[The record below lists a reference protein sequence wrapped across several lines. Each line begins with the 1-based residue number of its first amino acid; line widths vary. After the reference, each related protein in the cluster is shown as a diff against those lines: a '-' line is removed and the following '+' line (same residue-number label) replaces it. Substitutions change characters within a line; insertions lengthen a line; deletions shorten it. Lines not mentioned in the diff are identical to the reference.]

1 MRSIWVVLKKEYLT
15 RIKNKTFIIMTFL
28 APILVAIFYGGAIYF
43 ATTGAEDNSE
53 KSIYFQA
60 PYWDL
65 ESDELSFDSYTF
77 LPALPETATMLQE
90 IEKKNITGWLQIND
104 KDLRNLDST
113 ELIGGSA
120 FSMVE
125 LQKINAHIKK
135 RIHESLLLEAGI
147 SDSTLRNTEVSGN
160 IKSLEINTKGAV
172 SDANTTLKSGV
183 GFAMAMIIYMFIFIY
198 GSMVMRSAMEE
209 KTNRIVEVI
218 VSSVRPFDL
227 MLGKILGVALVG
239 LTQFVGWILLSITLL
254 GGLGYLF
261 ASGGNSPTTDAQN
274 LPVQELLSGIYS
286 LPFGPILLVFVLF
299 FIGGYLLY
307 SSIFAAIGA
316 AVNQET
322 DVQQFMLPVSL
333 PLVFGFII
341 AQSVVFQSPN
351 GQLAQIFSIFPLTS
365 PIVMAVRAPF
375 DVPISEIIGSFV
387 VLVVTFIF
395 MVWVSAKIYRVGILM
410 YGKKPNWKDLWTWIR
425 KS

>member
-15 RIKNKTFIIMTFL
+15 RVKNKTFIVMTFL
-28 APILVAIFYGGAIYF
+28 APVLISLFYGGGIYF
-43 ATTGAEDNSE
+43 ATVGAEDHSQ
-53 KSIYFQA
+53 KTVYFQA
-60 PYWDL
+60 PHWEL
-65 ESDELSFDSYTF
+65 ESDELSFETYTF
-77 LPALPETATMLQE
+77 LPALTSTSEMLQQ
-90 IEKKNITGWLQIND
+90 IENGQASGWLQIND
-104 KDLRNLDST
+104 KDLRSLDSS
-113 ELIGGSA
+113 ELVGGSA
-120 FSMVE
+120 FSVTE
-125 LQKINAHIKK
+125 LQKLNTHIKT
-135 RIHESLLLEAGI
+135 RAHEYLLKQAGI
-147 SDSTLRNTEVSGN
+147 SDSTLRLTEVSGG
-160 IKSLEINTKGAV
+160 IKSLEIDQTGSIANSNT
-172 SDANTTLKSGV
+172 NLKSAV

-239 LTQFVGWILLSITLL
+239 LTQFFAWIFLSVLLL
-254 GGLGYLF
+254 GGLTYAF
-261 ASGGNSPTTDAQN
+261 SSGGNPIPAEAQN
-274 LPVQELLSGIYS
+274 MPIHELIEGFNA
-286 LPFGPILLVFVLF
+286 LPFTNIILVFVLF
-299 FIGGYLLY
+299 FLGGYLLY

-351 GQLAQIFSIFPLTS
+351 GQLAQIFSMIPFTS

-375 DVPISEIIGSFV
+375 DVPLSEIIGSFV
-387 VLVVTFIF
+387 LLLVTFLF
-395 MVWVSAKIYRVGILM
+395 MVWLSAKIYRVGVLM
-410 YGKKPNWKDLWTWIR
+410 YGKKPTWKDLWRWVR
-425 KS
+425 QS

>member
-15 RIKNKTFIIMTFL
+15 RIKNKTFILMTFL
-28 APILVAIFYGGAIYF
+28 APVLIALFYGGTIYF
-43 ATTGAEDNSE
+43 ATVGAADHSE
-53 KSIYFQA
+53 KTMYFQA

-65 ESDELSFDSYTF
+65 ESDELSFEDYTF
-77 LPALPETATMLQE
+77 VPALSNTKSM
-90 IEKKNITGWLQIND
+90 IEAIENKKMSGWLQIND
-104 KDLRNLDST
+104 KDIRYIDSAELVGGASFSVT
-113 ELIGGSA
+113 EI
-120 FSMVE
+120 
-125 LQKINAHIKK
+125 QKLNNHIKT
-135 RIHESLLLEAGI
+135 RAHEFLLMELGI
-147 SDSTLRNTEVSGN
+147 SDSTLRQTEVQGS
-160 IKSLEINTKGAV
+160 IRALEIDNDGDVAN
-172 SDANTTLKSGV
+172 SNTTLKSAV

-218 VSSVRPFDL
+218 VSSVKPFDL

-239 LTQFVGWILLSITLL
+239 LTQFFAWIALSVGLLGALSYAFSTGSDSITKE
-254 GGLGYLF
+254 
-261 ASGGNSPTTDAQN
+261 AQN
-274 LPVQELLSGIYS
+274 IPVNELISGFNT
-286 LPFGPILLVFVLF
+286 LPFFDIIVVFILF
-299 FIGGYLLY
+299 FLGGYLLY

-351 GQLAQIFSIFPLTS
+351 GQLAKVFSMIPLTS

-375 DVPISEIIGSFV
+375 DVPISEIIGSFI
-387 VLVVTFIF
+387 LLLLTFVF
-395 MVWVSAKIYRVGILM
+395 MVWLSAKIYRVGVLM
-410 YGKKPNWKDLWTWIR
+410 YGKKPSWKDLFRWI
-425 KS
+425 KQS

>member
-28 APILVAIFYGGAIYF
+28 APVLIALFYGGAIYF
-43 ATTGAEDNSE
+43 ATVGAEDHSA
-53 KSIYFQA
+53 KSVYFNA

-65 ESDELSFDSYTF
+65 ESDELAFDDYTF
-77 LPALPETATMLQE
+77 IPALPDSKTMLNE
-90 IEKKNITGWLQIND
+90 IESKKMSGWLQIND
-104 KDLRNLDST
+104 RDLHILDSAQ
-113 ELIGGSA
+113 LVGGSS
-120 FSMVE
+120 FSVTE
-125 LQKINAHIKK
+125 LQKLNNHIRTRAH
-135 RIHESLLLEAGI
+135 EYLLMEAGI
-147 SDSTLRNTEVSGN
+147 SDSTLRHTEVSGG
-160 IKSLEINTKGAV
+160 IKALEIDNEGDVAN
-172 SDANTTLKSGV
+172 SNTTLKSAV

-218 VSSVRPFDL
+218 VSSVKPFDL

-239 LTQFVGWILLSITLL
+239 LTQFFAWIALSITLL
-254 GGLGYLF
+254 GGLSYAF
-261 ASGGNSPTTDAQN
+261 SSDTTSIPNEAKNMPVNEIISGFQ
-274 LPVQELLSGIYS
+274 S
-286 LPFGPILLVFVLF
+286 LPFLDIIVVFVLF
-299 FIGGYLLY
+299 FLGGYLLY
-307 SSIFAAIGA
+307 SSIFAAIGS

-351 GQLAQIFSIFPLTS
+351 GHLAKVFSMIPLTS

-375 DVPISEIIGSFV
+375 DVPLTEIIGSFI
-387 VLVVTFIF
+387 LLLLTFIF
-395 MVWVSAKIYRVGILM
+395 MVWLSAKIYRVGVLM
-410 YGKKPNWKDLWTWIR
+410 YGKKPTWKDLWRWIR
-425 KS
+425 QS

>member
-1 MRSIWVVLKKEYLT
+1 MRSIWIVLKKEYLT
-15 RIKNKTFIIMTFL
+15 RIKNKTFIVMTFL

-43 ATTGAEDNSE
+43 ATTGAEDNTN
-53 KSIYFQA
+53 KSLYFQA
-60 PYWDL
+60 PHWDL

-77 LPALPETATMLQE
+77 LPALPETATMLAE

-104 KDLRNLDST
+104 KDLRVLDSA

-120 FSMVE
+120 FSLVE
-125 LQKINAHIKK
+125 LQKINAHLKN
-135 RIHESLLLEAGI
+135 RIHESLLLQLGI
-147 SDSTLRNTEVSGN
+147 SDSTLRNTEVSGT
-160 IKSLEINTKGAV
+160 IKSLEINTQGAV

-218 VSSVRPFDL
+218 VSSIRPFDL

-239 LTQFVGWILLSITLL
+239 LTQFIGWILLSGTLL

-261 ASGGNSPTTDAQN
+261 SSGGNSLTAEAQN
-274 LPVQELLSGIYS
+274 LPVQELLNGFYA
-286 LPFGPILLVFVLF
+286 LPFGPIILVFVLF
-299 FIGGYLLY
+299 FLGGYLLY

-316 AVNQET
+316 AVNQDT

-333 PLVFGFII
+333 PLVFGLII

-351 GQLAQIFSIFPLTS
+351 GHLAQIFSIFPLTS

-395 MVWVSAKIYRVGILM
+395 MVWVSAKIYRVGVLM